1 MAKIKSF
8 YTKFLSFFKKN
19 AASSQGGDDDDD
31 IWFRV
36 PLQFTPKGIIS
47 SKTFNY
53 FNFYGF
59 IPGIMLDFVPE

>member
-36 PLQFTPKGIIS
+36 PL
-47 SKTFNY
+47 
-53 FNFYGF
+53 
-59 IPGIMLDFVPE
+59 